1 MSTAS
6 GHTSP
11 KNGDT
16 HVEPTATI
24 TPGSVILEMRD
35 ITKEFP
41 GVKALSNVSMV
52 VRRGEVHAICG
63 ENGAGKSTLMKVLS
77 GVHPNGTYTG
87 DISFEGRPVAFS
99 NIRDSEHAGIVII
112 HQELALIP
120 ELSIAENIFLGNEV
134 TKGGVINWMSTR
146 VKARELLAR
155 VGLSEVPDTKV
166 RDIGVGKQQLVEIA
180 KALSK
185 DVKLLILDEPTSAL
199 NEGDSQHLLNLISG
213 LRSKGVTCIMIS
225 HKLNEIEQIADAIT
239 IIRDGKSIETLRIKE
254 DGVDENRIIRGMVG
268 RDLESR
274 FPDHTPNLGETFFEV
289 RDWTVQHPNV
299 QDRMVCKSSSFTVR
313 RGEIVGFAGLMGAG
327 RTELMRSIFGRSY
340 GNFVGGTIV
349 KDGKEVRLTN
359 VASAIDHGL
368 AYVTEDR
375 KSLGLN
381 LLDDIKRTTVSARL
395 SRITHGFAVNERE
408 EYTYAESYR
417 KSLRTKA
424 PSVNEG
430 VGKLSGG
437 NQQKV
442 VLAKWLFTEPDLL
455 ILDEPTRGIDVG
467 AKFEIYGI
475 IQKLASEG
483 KGVILVSSELPELL
497 GLSDRIYTIFEGAIT
512 GVLDKTEAD
521 QEALMRLMTRTTAGK
536 THSMGDSA

>member
-1 MSTAS
+1 MSMNAGSGRPDGKPVDAS
-6 GHTSP
+6 KP
-11 KNGDT
+11 
-16 HVEPTATI
+16 PA
-24 TPGSVILEMRD
+24 GSVILEMNS

-52 VRRGEVHAICG
+52 VRRGEVQAICG

-77 GVHPNGTYTG
+77 GVYPSGSYAG
-87 DISFEGRPVAFS
+87 DIDFDGQPVAFN

-134 TKGGVINWMSTR
+134 TKGGVINWVATR
-146 VKARELLAR
+146 TRARELLAR
-155 VGLSEVPDTKV
+155 VGLSEDPDTKV

-185 DVKLLILDEPTSAL
+185 DVKLLILDEPTAAL
-199 NEGDSQHLLNLISG
+199 NQGDSQHLLDIIAG
-213 LRSKGVTCIMIS
+213 LRAKGVTCIMIS

-239 IIRDGKSIETLRIKE
+239 IIRDGKSIETLRVKE
-254 DGVDENRIIRGMVG
+254 DGVDEDRIIRGMVG

-274 FPDHTPNLGETFFEV
+274 FPDHTPELGEIFFEV
-289 RDWTVQHPNV
+289 RDWTVRHPAV
-299 QDRMVCKSSSFTVR
+299 PDRLVCKGSNFTVR

-327 RTELMRSIFGRSY
+327 RTELMRSLFGRSY
-340 GNFVGGTIV
+340 GTFVGGTIT
-349 KDGKEVRLTN
+349 KDGKEIRLRN

-381 LLDDIKRTTVSARL
+381 LLDDIKKTTVSARL
-395 SRITHGFAVNERE
+395 KRITHGLAVNERE

-424 PSVNEG
+424 PSVDEG
-430 VGKLSGG
+430 VNKLSGG

-475 IQKLASEG
+475 IQRLAAEG

-521 QEALMRLMTRTTAGK
+521 QESLMRLMTRTRAGR
-536 THSMGDSA
+536 TTSGASA

>member
-1 MSTAS
+1 MSVDVGPHSSQGRSQA
-6 GHTSP
+6 
-11 KNGDT
+11 
-16 HVEPTATI
+16 EPAPAD
-24 TPGSVILEMRD
+24 PGSVILEMQG

-41 GVKALSNVSMV
+41 GVKALADVSMV
-52 VRRGEVHAICG
+52 VRRGEVQAICG

-77 GVHPNGTYTG
+77 GVHPKGSYTG
-87 DISFEGRPVAFS
+87 TIIFDGKPVAFS

-134 TKGGVINWMSTR
+134 TKRGVIDWMTTLA
-146 VKARELLAR
+146 KARELLAR
-155 VGLSEVPDTKV
+155 VGLVEDPETKV
-166 RDIGVGKQQLVEIA
+166 REIGVGKQQLVEIA

-185 DVKLLILDEPTSAL
+185 DVKLLILDEPTAAL
-199 NEGDSQHLLNLISG
+199 NEGDSQHLLDLIVG

-225 HKLNEIEQIADAIT
+225 HKLNEIEKIADAIT
-239 IIRDGKSIETLRIKE
+239 IIRDGKSIETLRVKE

-274 FPDHTPNLGETFFEV
+274 FPDHTPKIGDTLFEV
-289 RDWTVQHPNV
+289 KDWTVQHPSV
-299 QDRMVCKSSSFTVR
+299 ADRLVCKGSSFTVR

-340 GNFVGGTIV
+340 GTFVSGTV
-349 KDGKEVRLTN
+349 TLNGKQLVLRH
-359 VASAIDHGL
+359 VSDAIDAGI

-395 SRITHGFAVNERE
+395 SKITHRFAVDERE
-408 EYTYAESYR
+408 EYAFAESYR
-417 KSLRTKA
+417 KSMRTKA
-424 PSVNEG
+424 PNVDEG
-430 VGKLSGG
+430 VAKLSGG

-475 IQKLASEG
+475 IQKLAEEG

-512 GVLDKTEAD
+512 GVLDKREAD
-521 QEALMRLMTRTTAGK
+521 QESLMKLMTRAAPGNGTPTRA
-536 THSMGDSA
+536 SA